1 MLNRRRI
8 LSVIVGVVFVFA
20 LPGDGKS
27 ATELEGRAERF
38 VRSLA
43 QEAVESLTTKG
54 ISHEVRIKRFR
65 KMFNEN
71 FAVRAIGKFVLG
83 RHWARA
89 TDAEREEYLFLF
101 EDLMVG
107 SYVDRFQRY
116 TGEKLRILRTLP
128 ERTNAVSVFTEIV
141 RSGTAKPIKVLW
153 RIGAKDDALKVL
165 DVLVGGASMS
175 MILRSDF
182 DSIIRQNE
190 GRISGLLEEL
200 RIKTKSLKAPGAN

>member
-1 MLNRRRI
+1 MA
-8 LSVIVGVVFVFA
+8 SSFGV
-20 LPGDGKS
+20 
-27 ATELEGRAERF
+27 
-38 VRSLA
+38 
-43 QEAVESLTTKG
+43 
-54 ISHEVRIKRFR
+54 
-65 KMFNEN
+65 
-71 FAVRAIGKFVLG
+71 
-83 RHWARA
+83 
-89 TDAEREEYLFLF
+89 
-101 EDLMVG
+101 
-107 SYVDRFQRY
+107 
-116 TGEKLRILRTLP
+116 
-128 ERTNAVSVFTEIV
+128 IV

>member
-1 MLNRRRI
+1 MISRRRI

-27 ATELEGRAERF
+27 ATELEERAERF
-38 VRSLA
+38 VRMLA
-43 QEAVESLTTKG
+43 QEAVESLTLKG
-54 ISHEVRIKRFR
+54 TSREVRIKRFR

-83 RHWARA
+83 RHWAKA
-89 TDAEREEYLFLF
+89 TDAEREEYQFLF
-101 EDLMVG
+101 EDLMVV

-116 TGEKLRILRTLP
+116 TGEKLKILRTRP
-128 ERTNAVSVFTEIV
+128 ERTNAASVFTEIV
-141 RSGTAKPIKVLW
+141 RSGTTRPIKVVW

-165 DVLVGGASMS
+165 DVLIGGSSMS

-190 GRISGLLEEL
+190 NRISGLLKEL
-200 RIKTKSLKAPGAN
+200 RLKTKSLKLKSAN

>member
-20 LPGDGKS
+20 LPGEGKS

-116 TGEKLRILRTLP
+116 TGEKLRIRRNLP
-128 ERTNAVSVFTEIV
+128 ERTNAGSGFT
-141 RSGTAKPIKVLW
+141 
-153 RIGAKDDALKVL
+153 
-165 DVLVGGASMS
+165 
-175 MILRSDF
+175 
-182 DSIIRQNE
+182 
-190 GRISGLLEEL
+190 
-200 RIKTKSLKAPGAN
+200 

>member
-8 LSVIVGVVFVFA
+8 LSVIVGMVFVFA

-27 ATELEGRAERF
+27 ASELEGRAERF

-43 QEAVESLTTKG
+43 QEAVESLTSKG

-83 RHWARA
+83 RHWAKA

-101 EDLMVG
+101 EDLMVV

-116 TGEKLRILRTLP
+116 TGEKLRILSTRP
-128 ERTNAVSVFTEIV
+128 ERANAASVFTVIV
-141 RSGTAKPIKVLW
+141 RSGTTKPIKVVW
-153 RIGAKDDALKVL
+153 RIGVKDDALKIL
-165 DVLVGGASMS
+165 DVLIGGSSMS

-190 GRISGLLEEL
+190 NRISGLLKEL
-200 RIKTKSLKAPGAN
+200 RLKTKSLKSRGGN

>member
-8 LSVIVGVVFVFA
+8 LSVIVGVAFVFA

-27 ATELEGRAERF
+27 ATELEERAERF

-43 QEAVESLTTKG
+43 QQAVESLTTKG
-54 ISHEVRIKRFR
+54 VSHEIRIKRFR

-116 TGEKLRILRTLP
+116 TGEKLRILKTRL
-128 ERTNAVSVFTEIV
+128 ERTNAASVFTVIV
-141 RSGTAKPIKVLW
+141 RSGTTKPIKVVW
-153 RIGAKDDALKVL
+153 RIGAKGDALKVL
-165 DVLVGGASMS
+165 DVLIGGASMS

-182 DSIIRQNE
+182 DSIIRQKE

-200 RIKTKSLKAPGAN
+200 RLKTKSLKPQGAN

>member
-1 MLNRRRI
+1 MLNRCRI
-8 LSVIVGVVFVFA
+8 LSVIVGVVFVLA

-27 ATELEGRAERF
+27 ATELEERAERF

-43 QEAVESLTTKG
+43 QEAIESLTAKG

-83 RHWARA
+83 RHWAKA

-101 EDLMVG
+101 EDLMVV

-116 TGEKLRILRTLP
+116 TGEKLRVLRTRT
-128 ERTNAVSVFTEIV
+128 ERTNAASVFTEIV
-141 RSGTAKPIKVLW
+141 RSGTTKPVKVVW
-153 RIGAKDDALKVL
+153 RIGAKDDVLKIL
-165 DVLVGGASMS
+165 DVLIGGSSMS

-182 DSIIRQNE
+182 DSIIRQKE
-190 GRISGLLEEL
+190 DRISGLLEEL
-200 RIKTKSLKAPGAN
+200 RLKTKSLKSRSAN

>member
-116 TGEKLRILRTLP
+116 TGEKLRILKTLP

-175 MILRSDF
+175 IILRSDF

>member
-175 MILRSDF
+175 IILRSDF

>member
-54 ISHEVRIKRFR
+54 ISREVRIKRFR

-175 MILRSDF
+175 IILRSDF

>member
-27 ATELEGRAERF
+27 ATELEERAERF

-83 RHWARA
+83 RHWAKA
-89 TDAEREEYLFLF
+89 TEAEREEYLFLF
-101 EDLMVG
+101 EDLMVV

-116 TGEKLRILRTLP
+116 TGEKLKILRTRP
-128 ERTNAVSVFTEIV
+128 ERTNAASVFTEIV
-141 RSGTAKPIKVLW
+141 RSGTTKPIKVVW
-153 RIGAKDDALKVL
+153 RIGAKDDALKIL
-165 DVLVGGASMS
+165 DVLIGGSSMS

-190 GRISGLLEEL
+190 DRISGLLEEL
-200 RIKTKSLKAPGAN
+200 RLKTKSLKARDAN

>member
-1 MLNRRRI
+1 MLNRCHI
-8 LSVIVGVVFVFA
+8 LSVIVGVVFVLAF
-20 LPGDGKS
+20 PGDGKS
-27 ATELEGRAERF
+27 ATELEERAERF

-43 QEAVESLTTKG
+43 QEAVESLTAKG
-54 ISHEVRIKRFR
+54 IPHAARIKRFR

-83 RHWARA
+83 RHWAKA

-101 EDLMVG
+101 EDLMVI

-116 TGEKLRILRTLP
+116 TGEKLRVLRTRP
-128 ERTNAVSVFTEIV
+128 ERTNAASVFTEIV
-141 RSGTAKPIKVLW
+141 RSGTTKPVKVVW
-153 RIGAKDDALKVL
+153 RIGAKDDVLKIL
-165 DVLVGGASMS
+165 DVLIGGSSMS

-190 GRISGLLEEL
+190 NRISGLLKEL
-200 RIKTKSLKAPGAN
+200 RLKTKSLKARDAN

>member
-20 LPGDGKS
+20 LPGEGKS

>member
-27 ATELEGRAERF
+27 ATELEERAERF

-116 TGEKLRILRTLP
+116 TGEKLRILKTLP

-175 MILRSDF
+175 IILRSDF